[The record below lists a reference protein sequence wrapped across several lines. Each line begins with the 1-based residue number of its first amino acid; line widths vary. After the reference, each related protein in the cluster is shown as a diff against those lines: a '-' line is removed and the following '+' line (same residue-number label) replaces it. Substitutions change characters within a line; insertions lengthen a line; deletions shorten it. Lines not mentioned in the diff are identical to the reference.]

1 MFFIMPIT
9 LLGAAYLLHVL
20 IKGIRAGE
28 YDDVEGE
35 KYRILHDDEPSG
47 A

>member
-1 MFFIMPIT
+1 MEIMFLIMPIT
-9 LLGAAYLLHVL
+9 LVGAVYLLYAL

-35 KYRILHDDEPSG
+35 KYRILHEET
-47 A
+47 

>member
-1 MFFIMPIT
+1 MFIILPIT
-9 LLGAAYLLHVL
+9 FLAAAYLLYAL

-35 KYRILHDDEPSG
+35 KYRILHDEE
-47 A
+47 